1 MVRLMQKN
9 DQGVFFDQLL
19 VARRHDMKNA
29 NNYYLVTIY
38 TNMHLLIHKYL
49 TCNKQ
54 CVIEN
59 TPQMHHS
66 GACVWRQYNI
76 FVKWFLQSLCR
87 TQRGYWDQSGQL
99 SRIAMAKSNSFLQE
113 ESYHPDQTNRM
124 PRLIRVID
132 ICMFLIYTN
141 SAAPKQMT

>member
-1 MVRLMQKN
+1 MVGLTAKTH
-9 DQGVFFDQLL
+9 QGVFFDQLL

-38 TNMHLLIHKYL
+38 TNIHVLIHKYL

-54 CVIEN
+54 CVTEN

-76 FVKWFLQSLCR
+76 SSNDFYSHYVVRKEVTEISL
-87 TQRGYWDQSGQL
+87 G
-99 SRIAMAKSNSFLQE
+99 
-113 ESYHPDQTNRM
+113 SYHG
-124 PRLIRVID
+124 
-132 ICMFLIYTN
+132 
-141 SAAPKQMT
+141 

>member
-1 MVRLMQKN
+1 MAKKN
-9 DQGVFFDQLL
+9 QGVFFDQLL

-38 TNMHLLIHKYL
+38 TNMHVLIHKYL

-76 FVKWFLQSLCR
+76 FVMIFTVIMSYTKRLLRSVWAVITDR
-87 TQRGYWDQSGQL
+87 DGQE
-99 SRIAMAKSNSFLQE
+99 Q
-113 ESYHPDQTNRM
+113 
-124 PRLIRVID
+124 
-132 ICMFLIYTN
+132 
-141 SAAPKQMT
+141 